1 MPSETTLQ
9 TASPVKQTKP
19 DAIPAVGTFK
29 NKYPL
34 IRLPRSDLPHAVFLH
49 YNPLDYPAKRTK
61 GIRHNNLP
69 PFRRHKPFRNEQ
81 TMDTLTRFLPE
92 HLQQNQLPEALG
104 GVLLSVV
111 SACTEINAK
120 VRLGALVGVLGMA
133 GTGNIQGEDQKKLD
147 VIANN
152 IMIDTLKAN
161 PAVAG
166 LASEEE
172 DSFVSAGENGRYL
185 VLFDPLDGSSNID
198 VNISVGTIFSILE
211 KPEGALATE
220 SFLQTGRQQLAAGYV
235 LYGPQTQLVF
245 TFGHGVYMFTLNAE
259 NEFVLTKEKPKVPE
273 STKEFAINMSNR
285 RHWLPPVQ
293 QYIDELLAGE
303 TGTRG
308 KNYNMRWVA
317 SMVAE
322 IHRILMRGGVF
333 MYPQDKRDPSKPG
346 KLRLMYEA
354 NPMALILEQ
363 AGASASNA
371 RQDILG
377 IRPESLH
384 QRVAV
389 IMGSSEE
396 VDYLNRLHSK

>member
-1 MPSETTLQ
+1 MYFS
-9 TASPVKQTKP
+9 
-19 DAIPAVGTFK
+19 
-29 NKYPL
+29 
-34 IRLPRSDLPHAVFLH
+34 IRLPRSDLPRAVFFH
-49 YNPLDYPAKRTK
+49 YNPTRYPAERTK
-61 GIRHNNLP
+61 GTPRSNLP

-120 VRLGALVGVLGMA
+120 VRLGALAGVLGMA

-172 DSFVSAGENGRYL
+172 DTFVSAGKNGRYL

-198 VNISVGTIFSILE
+198 VNISVGTIFSILA

-245 TFGHGVYMFTLNAE
+245 TFGHGVYVFTLNAE
-259 NEFVLTKEKPKVPE
+259 NEFVLTKENPKVPE

-293 QYIDELLAGE
+293 QYVDELLAGE

-333 MYPQDKRDPSKPG
+333 MYLQDKRDPSKPG

-371 RQDILG
+371 YQAMLDIQ
-377 IRPESLH
+377 PESLH

>member
-1 MPSETTLQ
+1 MS
-9 TASPVKQTKP
+9 
-19 DAIPAVGTFK
+19 IFFK
-29 NKYPL
+29 NKFGILYFS
-34 IRLPRSDLPHAVFLH
+34 IRLPRSDLPRAVFSH
-49 YNPLDYPAKRTK
+49 YNPTQYPAERTK
-61 GIRHNNLP
+61 GTPRSNLP

-120 VRLGALVGVLGMA
+120 VRLGALAGVLGMA

-172 DSFVSAGENGRYL
+172 DTFVSAGENGRYL

-198 VNISVGTIFSILE
+198 VNISVGTIFSILA

-245 TFGHGVYMFTLNAE
+245 TFGHGVYVFTLNAE
-259 NEFVLTKEKPKVPE
+259 NEFVLTKENPKVPE

-293 QYIDELLAGE
+293 QYVDELLAGE

-333 MYPQDKRDPSKPG
+333 MYLQDKRDPSKPG

-371 RQDILG
+371 YQAMLDIQ
-377 IRPESLH
+377 PESLH

>member
-1 MPSETTLQ
+1 MS
-9 TASPVKQTKP
+9 
-19 DAIPAVGTFK
+19 IFFK
-29 NKYPL
+29 NKFGILYFS
-34 IRLPRSDLPHAVFLH
+34 IRLPRSDLPRAVFFH
-49 YNPLDYPAKRTK
+49 YNPTRYPAERTK
-61 GIRHNNLP
+61 GTPRSNLP

-120 VRLGALVGVLGMA
+120 VRLGALAGVLGMA

-172 DSFVSAGENGRYL
+172 DTFVSAGENGRYL

-198 VNISVGTIFSILE
+198 VNISVGTIFSILA

-235 LYGPQTQLVF
+235 LYGPQTQLAF
-245 TFGHGVYMFTLNAE
+245 TFGHGVYVFTLNAE
-259 NEFVLTKEKPKVPE
+259 NEFVLTKENPKVPE

-293 QYIDELLAGE
+293 QYVDELLAGE

-333 MYPQDKRDPSKPG
+333 MYLQDKRDPSKPG

-371 RQDILG
+371 YQAMLDIQ
-377 IRPESLH
+377 PESLH

>member
-1 MPSETTLQ
+1 MS
-9 TASPVKQTKP
+9 
-19 DAIPAVGTFK
+19 IFFK
-29 NKYPL
+29 NKFGILYFS
-34 IRLPRSDLPHAVFLH
+34 IRLPRSDLPRAVFFH
-49 YNPLDYPAKRTK
+49 YNPTRYPAKRTK
-61 GIRHNNLP
+61 GTPRSNLP

-120 VRLGALVGVLGMA
+120 VRLGALAGVLGMA

-172 DSFVSAGENGRYL
+172 DTFVSAGENGRYL

-198 VNISVGTIFSILE
+198 VNISVGTIFSILA

-245 TFGHGVYMFTLNAE
+245 TFGHGVYVFTLNAE
-259 NEFVLTKEKPKVPE
+259 NEFVLTKENPKVPE

-285 RHWLPPVQ
+285 RHWLPPV
-293 QYIDELLAGE
+293 
-303 TGTRG
+303 
-308 KNYNMRWVA
+308 
-317 SMVAE
+317 
-322 IHRILMRGGVF
+322 
-333 MYPQDKRDPSKPG
+333 
-346 KLRLMYEA
+346 
-354 NPMALILEQ
+354 
-363 AGASASNA
+363 
-371 RQDILG
+371 
-377 IRPESLH
+377 
-384 QRVAV
+384 
-389 IMGSSEE
+389 
-396 VDYLNRLHSK
+396 

>member
-1 MPSETTLQ
+1 
-9 TASPVKQTKP
+9 
-19 DAIPAVGTFK
+19 
-29 NKYPL
+29 
-34 IRLPRSDLPHAVFLH
+34 
-49 YNPLDYPAKRTK
+49 
-61 GIRHNNLP
+61 
-69 PFRRHKPFRNEQ
+69 
-81 TMDTLTRFLPE
+81 MDTLTRFLPE

-120 VRLGALVGVLGMA
+120 VRLGALAGVLGMA

-172 DSFVSAGENGRYL
+172 DTFVSACENGRYL

-198 VNISVGTIFSILE
+198 VNISVGTIFSILA

-235 LYGPQTQLVF
+235 LYGPQTQLAF
-245 TFGHGVYMFTLNAE
+245 TFGHGVYVFTLNAE
-259 NEFVLTKEKPKVPE
+259 NEFVLTKENPKVPE

-293 QYIDELLAGE
+293 QYVDELLAGE

-333 MYPQDKRDPSKPG
+333 MYLQDKRDPSKPG

-371 RQDILG
+371 YQAMLDIQ
-377 IRPESLH
+377 PESLH